1 MNPKLNWKISRR
13 RQKVLVEASSIA
25 KKIATAWIKL
35 WLSTKLLPTL
45 GQLHS
50 VPCHPVFLL
59 AKTRFR
65 TGQEEWFAH
74 GICGGCTAG
83 PLKIGDYV
91 ASSFQK
97 EYLLLGARLCPPSH
111 QIPFWKLRRSHRTFV
126 KKSLRGLN
134 FAGTQISSKP
144 PTFLAATLPEG
155 YR

>member
-1 MNPKLNWKISRR
+1 MHNHESKIKLENIQTSAESFSGS
-13 RQKVLVEASSIA
+13 QLNS

-111 QIPFWKLRRSHRTFV
+111 QIPF
-126 KKSLRGLN
+126 
-134 FAGTQISSKP
+134 
-144 PTFLAATLPEG
+144 
-155 YR
+155 